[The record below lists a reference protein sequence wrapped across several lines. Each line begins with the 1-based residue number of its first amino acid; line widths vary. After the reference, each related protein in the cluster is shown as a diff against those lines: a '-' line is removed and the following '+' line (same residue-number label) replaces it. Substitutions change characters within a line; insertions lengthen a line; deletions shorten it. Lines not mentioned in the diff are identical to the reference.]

1 MNAEQ
6 ILQKLK
12 DILEELFEVDPA
24 SVKMETR
31 IFEELDI
38 DSIDAVD
45 LVIKLK
51 EFTGKKILPEQFKS
65 VRTVEDVVV
74 LVAARKG
81 APSYNNILPTIPAKL
96 EKYFFDKSRIIIY
109 P

>member
-1 MNAEQ
+1 MSPEQ
-6 ILQKLK
+6 ILQKLR

-24 SVKMETR
+24 MVNMETR

-51 EFTGKKILPEQFKS
+51 ELTGKKVQPEQFKN
-65 VRTVEDVVV
+65 VRTIEDVVV
-74 LVAARKG
+74 LVRE
-81 APSYNNILPTIPAKL
+81 LL
-96 EKYFFDKSRIIIY
+96 
-109 P
+109 